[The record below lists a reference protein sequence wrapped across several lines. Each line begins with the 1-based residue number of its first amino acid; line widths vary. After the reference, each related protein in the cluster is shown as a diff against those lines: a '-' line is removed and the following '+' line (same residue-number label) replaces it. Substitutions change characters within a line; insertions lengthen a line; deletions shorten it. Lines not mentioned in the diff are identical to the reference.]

1 MTFPDPG
8 GPLLAAAFTTAEV
21 MAILDDRRLR
31 EIWAG
36 HPAAFAV
43 VGIDRLAGPGATPA
57 ATDLDPSLLATALA
71 SYGGPPVVLAATAHI
86 DLPYNLARRA
96 LSVDHFTR
104 GRSGV
109 LLGSRDPRG
118 RTEKAWSGAGLGTTA
133 ELGPDTAADTAR
145 AIAGLWQSW
154 PADSVIGDKETGIL
168 VRSERIRRVDHR
180 GAAVTAG
187 PLSIPGSLQGTPVLV
202 WYEPDPGAGIRGTG
216 VYDLTVLGG
225 FPDRAAVAAAVS
237 HSRDAESGPT
247 GTNRAAARPVLAEV
261 PSHDPA
267 SAAALIAAGAYGILL
282 RTAVGEPPDG
292 AAATLLRTAADLV
305 SSLGALPAD
314 PHTTLRDTLGLP
326 PPADLLTA
334 AAPAFAAPST
344 GVYR

>member
-1 MTFPDPG
+1 M
-8 GPLLAAAFTTAEV
+8 AFTTAEV
-21 MAILDDRRLR
+21 VAILDDARLR
-31 EIWAG
+31 EVWSG

-71 SYGGPPVVLAATAHI
+71 SYGGPAVVLAATAHI

-96 LSVDHFTR
+96 LSVDHLTR

-118 RTEKAWSGAGLGTTA
+118 RTEKAWSGAGLGRTA

-154 PADSVIGDKETGIL
+154 PADSVVGDKESGIL

-187 PLSIPGSLQGTPVLV
+187 PLSIPGSLQGTPVLA
-202 WYEPDPGAGIRGTG
+202 WYEPDPAAGIRGVE

-237 HSRDAESGPT
+237 HHREAESGT
-247 GTNRAAARPVLAEV
+247 GANRAGARPVLAEV
-261 PSHDPA
+261 PAHDPA
-267 SAAALIAAGAYGILL
+267 SAAALLAAGAYGILL
-282 RTAVGEPPDG
+282 RTAVGDDPT
-292 AAATLLRTAADLV
+292 ATAATLLRTAADLV
-305 SSLGALPAD
+305 STPGSAFRAD